1 MDSVARNRL
10 RQREIAYLT
19 NQLTLRLQR
28 LHCERLR
35 AKVQRCLLP
44 LLLPISTC
52 LAHQLYRPLIP
63 RRVSLVTRPVAQFL
77 AKPRREPLIFRFLPS
92 DFER

>member
-19 NQLTLRLQR
+19 NQLTLLLQR

-44 LLLPISTC
+44 LLLLIATR
-52 LAHQLYRPLIP
+52 LAHQPHRRADASEREPRYAP
-63 RRVSLVTRPVAQFL
+63 RRSVPGEAET
-77 AKPRREPLIFRFLPS
+77 
-92 DFER
+92 